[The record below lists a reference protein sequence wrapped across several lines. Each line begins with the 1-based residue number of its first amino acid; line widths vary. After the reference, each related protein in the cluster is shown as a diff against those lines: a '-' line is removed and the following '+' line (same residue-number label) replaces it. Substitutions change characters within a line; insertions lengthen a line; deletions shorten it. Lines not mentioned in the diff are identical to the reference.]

1 MLDVLNKITYIFKIP
16 KSNTVRTD
24 CQTMMENSGLAKTL
38 IAGGH
43 SIGYP
48 TSVTIQCRSDDA
60 ISAIEVQNYFN

>member
-1 MLDVLNKITYIFKIP
+1 MLDVSSKITNIFKTP
-16 KSNTVRTD
+16 KSNTAGGD
-24 CQTMMENSGLAKTL
+24 YQTMMESSGLAKTL

-43 SIGYP
+43 SIWYP